1 MLVTGGT
8 TLIEVQ
14 VPSSQGA
21 ETLQQ
26 LIQQVTLI
34 PQVAP

>member
-1 MLVTGGT
+1 MLATGGT

-14 VPSSQGA
+14 VPPSQGA

-26 LIQQVTLI
+26 LVQQVTLI